1 MVKNSLDGKDSY
13 KEIKSQKLTA
23 DKNKEWIR
31 IETDYV
37 LKEGDAQAYFQVF
50 MIKIYIFY
58 NIFRSIFI
66 QKISLST
73 IFSAGRNKNFLTVAI
88 KIW

>member
-31 IETDYV
+31 IETDYII
-37 LKEGDAQAYFQVF
+37 KEGDAQAYFQVF
-50 MIKIYIFY
+50 MIKIYI
-58 NIFRSIFI
+58 I
-66 QKISLST
+66 
-73 IFSAGRNKNFLTVAI
+73 
-88 KIW
+88 